1 MKSCLFSF
9 HHFIYLIY
17 PPKGETYWDINLAD
31 DFSSSSTRRLC
42 RCRES
47 GEAASSLC
55 PPHSGQL
62 HFNNMTDSP
71 ESKSHSHINYLP
83 DLTLQFKGQKELNFK
98 NIALAHSKPRLVPID
113 SWLMHVMYGNNI
125 NNVLFRSSQQTQS
138 TRNSLYSIPP
148 PDFKF
153 KPGVS
158 GEKLLWSLKVW
169 WSILMSFHK
178 NLLFYCSKIN
188 KLRLGLKVNLNT
200 N

>member
-1 MKSCLFSF
+1 MTFPVPAPDVSADARSQGRQLLPCVRLTQVSF
-9 HHFIYLIY
+9 VI
-17 PPKGETYWDINLAD
+17 
-31 DFSSSSTRRLC
+31 
-42 RCRES
+42 
-47 GEAASSLC
+47 
-55 PPHSGQL
+55 
-62 HFNNMTDSP
+62 NMTDSP

-158 GEKLLWSLKVW
+158 GEKLLWSLKVGVFW
-169 WSILMSFHK
+169 CLSIK
-178 NLLFYCSKIN
+178 IYCFIVRK
-188 KLRLGLKVNLNT
+188 
-200 N
+200 